1 MNAPS
6 LNSRIRQSFI
16 LAYKEDTAELQRALA
31 EEGFSPRVLRPE
43 YSATELGYSRTIRCL
58 LNHAAAWRLA
68 AVATG
73 LSLIVEADFVPCQGF
88 GTLPLPFD
96 PDRYGAVAWAF
107 LYAGGPRLLRAFPDG
122 SLQGHAACPVAYVV
136 SPRVAGWLA
145 DYARDE
151 LERQADLT
159 AYSLWDTQFQ
169 WRMMG
174 HGAICFMPYRQYGE
188 HGGLPNPEHQ
198 RAGVGVAK
206 RFKLLSFLGV
216 GRNHHADV
224 LWAPLKF
231 LPPYACGSRGRFR
244 RTRCEAKLLGW
255 LKLLTG
261 RCVMLLWPLS
271 LRERCRLYLAG
282 ARRLCSRY

>member
-1 MNAPS
+1 MRAPS
-6 LNSRIRQSFI
+6 LKSRINQSFI
-16 LAYKEDTAELQRALA
+16 VAYKEDTTELQQALGQ
-31 EEGFSPRVLRPE
+31 EGFSPRVLRPE
-43 YSATELGYSRTIRCL
+43 YTATELTYSRTIRCL
-58 LNHAAAWRLA
+58 LNHASAWRLA
-68 AVATG
+68 SAATG
-73 LSLIVEADFVPCQGF
+73 LSLIVEADFVPCEGF
-88 GTLPLPFD
+88 GALPLPFD
-96 PDRYGAVAWAF
+96 PDRHGPGAWAF

-122 SLQGHAACPVAYVV
+122 FLQGHAACPVACVI
-136 SPRVAGWLA
+136 SPQVGAWLA

-151 LERQADLT
+151 LQRQPDLT

-174 HGAICFMPYRQYGE
+174 HGAVCFMPFRQYGE
-188 HGGLPNPEHQ
+188 HGGLPNPEHH

-206 RFKLLSFLGV
+206 RFKLLSAFGV

-231 LPPYACGSRGRFR
+231 LPAYARGSRGRFW

-261 RCVMLLWPLS
+261 RCVMILWPLS
-271 LRERCRLYLAG
+271 LRERLRLYSAG